1 MSILRE
7 EIGVRVGALL
17 KERNHREKFLA
28 EHLGTSEA
36 CVTYKLEGAEE
47 FSLDE
52 LAKIAALYNVNFDW
66 LIAGKVEGEA
76 DVSQEER
83 RLLRFWRRL
92 SPQRQEHVFGQVLD
106 HYREAE
112 MFGHHN

>member
-1 MSILRE
+1 MSNLRE

-17 KERNHREKFLA
+17 SERNHREKFLA
-28 EHLGTSEA
+28 ELLDTSEA
-36 CVTYKLEGAEE
+36 SVAGKLQGVEA

-52 LAKIAALYNVNFDW
+52 LTKIANLYNVNYDW
-66 LIAGKVEGEA
+66 LIAGKAQGETE
-76 DVSQEER
+76 VSQEER
-83 RLLRFWRRL
+83 RLLRFWRSL